1 MVKSER
7 RIVNSVVGVEVREK
21 LDKKRKEAKLSI
33 YGYFD
38 VFLMMDWQGRNR
50 WLSLLGF

>member
-21 LDKKRKEAKLSI
+21 LDKKEKKLNCR
-33 YGYFD
+33 F
-38 VFLMMDWQGRNR
+38 MDI
-50 WLSLLGF
+50 SMFF